1 MLLTQILR
9 NSKRGNWANEE
20 LPAGFSVAT
29 ALEEPVTLQFP
40 SGTFDKQFERRK
52 DEQNASRIVTIE
64 HKVPEET
71 KEQYEIQEVAE
82 EAKSV

>member
-1 MLLTQILR
+1 M
-9 NSKRGNWANEE
+9 
-20 LPAGFSVAT
+20 PADFSAAT
-29 ALEEPVTLQFP
+29 ALKDLPVTLQFP